1 MDDVGGVLNIDLGA
15 ARHRLF
21 MSDEGSSV
29 GDSVVITRNIAEIA
43 SPAKLDLTGQIFISG
58 LAPAAVSYK
67 AGGNF
72 FDGVSYWT
80 GSGKDTGSI
89 APTPDPAPPTPT
101 PPDPTPLPP
110 NNTLNTT

>member
-1 MDDVGGVLNIDLGA
+1 MFTTGNMDDVRGVLNIDLGA

-29 GDSVVITRNIAEIA
+29 GDTVVITRNIAEIA

-72 FDGVSYWT
+72 FAGVSYWT
-80 GSGKDTGSI
+80 RPSKHTVSTDATV
-89 APTPDPAPPTPT
+89 DPNPA
-101 PPDPTPLPP
+101 
-110 NNTLNTT
+110 NH